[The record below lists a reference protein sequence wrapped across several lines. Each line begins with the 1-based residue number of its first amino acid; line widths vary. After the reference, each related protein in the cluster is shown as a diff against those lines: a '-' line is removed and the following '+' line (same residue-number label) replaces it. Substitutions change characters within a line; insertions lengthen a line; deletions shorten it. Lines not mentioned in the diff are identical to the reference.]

1 MFNFYEFVYGIEW
14 MLSHSNSSNK
24 NDDNY
29 NNNDLMSKL
38 KENVLLCKKCRL
50 ANNRTNVVFGEG
62 NINAKLMFIGEG
74 PGAEEDI
81 QGRPFVG
88 RAGKLLD
95 KMILAMGLA
104 REEVYIANIV
114 KCRPPYNRA
123 PFRDEAEMCKPY
135 LIEQINIIKPDLIIC
150 LGSIATNYLLDINVS
165 ITKVHGSLKE
175 FNGIS
180 VIPTFHPAYL
190 LRNPGKKAEAWEDLK
205 KAMAILSLT

>member
-1 MFNFYEFVYGIEW
+1 LKYIEVKMFNFYEFVYGIEW
-14 MLSHSNSSNK
+14 MLSQDSSDT
-24 NDDNY
+24 DDNLIS
-29 NNNDLMSKL
+29 NL
-38 KENVLLCKKCRL
+38 KERVLVCKKCRL
-50 ANNRTNVVFGEG
+50 RNNRTNVVFGEG
-62 NINAKLMFIGEG
+62 NIHARLMFIGEG

-123 PFRDEAEMCKPY
+123 PFKDEAEMCRPY
-135 LIEQINIIKPDLIIC
+135 LVEQINIIKPYLIIC
-150 LGSIATNYLLDINVS
+150 LGSIATNYFLDINVS
-165 ITKVHGSLKE
+165 ITKVHGILKE
-175 FNGIS
+175 FNGIR

-190 LRNPGKKAEAWEDLK
+190 LRNPNKKAEAWQDLK
-205 KAMAILSLT
+205 KAMDILELK

>member
-14 MLSHSNSSNK
+14 MLSQDSSD
-24 NDDNY
+24 NDDNLIA
-29 NNNDLMSKL
+29 NL
-38 KENVLLCKKCRL
+38 KEKVLLCKKCRL

-62 NINAKLMFIGEG
+62 NTHSKLMFIGEG

-123 PFRDEAEMCKPY
+123 PFKDEAVMCRSY
-135 LIEQINIIKPDLIIC
+135 VIEQINIIKPYLIIC

-165 ITKVHGSLKE
+165 ITKMHGILKE
-175 FNGIS
+175 FNGVR

-190 LRNPGKKAEAWEDLK
+190 LRNPNKKAEAWQDLK
-205 KAMAILSLT
+205 KAMALLELK

>member
-14 MLSHSNSSNK
+14 MLSQDSSDT
-24 NDDNY
+24 DDNLIS
-29 NNNDLMSKL
+29 NL
-38 KENVLLCKKCRL
+38 KERVLVCKKCRL
-50 ANNRTNVVFGEG
+50 RNNRTNVVFGEG
-62 NINAKLMFIGEG
+62 NIHARLMFIGEG

-123 PFRDEAEMCKPY
+123 PFKDEAEMCRPY
-135 LIEQINIIKPDLIIC
+135 LVEQINIIKPYLIIC
-150 LGSIATNYLLDINVS
+150 LGSIATNYFLDINVS
-165 ITKVHGSLKE
+165 ITKVHGILKE
-175 FNGIS
+175 FNGIR

-190 LRNPGKKAEAWEDLK
+190 LRNPNKKAEAWQDLK
-205 KAMAILSLT
+205 KAMDILELK

>member
-1 MFNFYEFVYGIEW
+1 

-114 KCRPPYNRA
+114 KCRPPITELHLGMKQRCANPILLNR
-123 PFRDEAEMCKPY
+123 
-135 LIEQINIIKPDLIIC
+135 
-150 LGSIATNYLLDINVS
+150 
-165 ITKVHGSLKE
+165 
-175 FNGIS
+175 
-180 VIPTFHPAYL
+180 
-190 LRNPGKKAEAWEDLK
+190 
-205 KAMAILSLT
+205 LTL